1 MSLAAGTNELR
12 DQIISGIESV
22 YGFTFTPAQKI
33 EAQKLWGV
41 VEAAIDYRLKNRVD
55 LVLAAGIP
63 VNAGTFVANTT
74 TGVITGQGV
83 TVAQTQSSP
92 NRIA

>member
-12 DQIISGIESV
+12 DQIIAGIESV

-41 VEAAIDYRLKNRVD
+41 VEAAFDYRLINRVN
-55 LVLAAGIP
+55 LILAAGIP
-63 VNAGTFVANTT
+63 VNVGTFAANTV

-83 TVAQTQSSP
+83 TAAQTQNSP
-92 NRIA
+92 NRIS